1 MVKVPGRGQ
10 RPPILITLKTRP
22 VRALSVD
29 PQPEEVNGA
38 GSGSSVGLQ
47 RDAGIGA
54 GARPCRRSGGGREFG
69 QRPRRHFDGLFGQA
83 KVDVDAF
90 ADHFD
95 KFGQHP
101 APEAKA
107 YAIRENDGASLSMGH
122 FKQTETLLPLLVI
135 RRPIAAM
142 IVADETD
149 GLVVADDAPRQDTG
163 IGRTSVGLGGR
174 R

>member
-1 MVKVPGRGQ
+1 MPPEAAVAPAFGGTQASVP
-10 RPPILITLKTRP
+10 
-22 VRALSVD
+22 A
-29 PQPEEVNGA
+29 
-38 GSGSSVGLQ
+38 
-47 RDAGIGA
+47 
-54 GARPCRRSGGGREFG
+54 
-69 QRPRRHFDGLFGQA
+69 
-83 KVDVDAF
+83 
-90 ADHFD
+90 
-95 KFGQHP
+95 P

-107 YAIRENDGASLSMGH
+107 YAIRENDGAFLSVGH

-149 GLVVADDAPRQDTG
+149 GLVVADDAPRQDMG

>member
-1 MVKVPGRGQ
+1 MALEAAVAPAFEGTPASVPA
-10 RPPILITLKTRP
+10 PVPIACPAAVAKSANAPGDTST
-22 VRALSVD
+22 ACS
-29 PQPEEVNGA
+29 
-38 GSGSSVGLQ
+38 
-47 RDAGIGA
+47 
-54 GARPCRRSGGGREFG
+54 AR
-69 QRPRRHFDGLFGQA
+69 H

-149 GLVVADDAPRQDTG
+149 GLVVADDAPRQDMV

>member
-1 MVKVPGRGQ
+1 MAVEGIDGEGPGTWPAAADIDNLEDRC
-10 RPPILITLKTRP
+10 P
-22 VRALSVD
+22 VRALGVD
-29 PQPEEVNGA
+29 PQPEGVNGA

-54 GARPCRRSGGGREFG
+54 GARPCRRSGGGSEFG
-69 QRPRRHFDGLFGQA
+69 QRPRLHFDGLFGQA

-95 KFGQHP
+95 KFGQPP

-122 FKQTETLLPLLVI
+122 FK
-135 RRPIAAM
+135 
-142 IVADETD
+142 
-149 GLVVADDAPRQDTG
+149 
-163 IGRTSVGLGGR
+163 
-174 R
+174 